1 MNNIIK
7 DNLEMHFT
15 DNLAQH
21 LKPNVNVFSLLQFL
35 YTMELDVFLK
45 ISVLLVLLQLEND
58 SFPNSIVW

>member
-1 MNNIIK
+1 
-7 DNLEMHFT
+7 MHFT

-21 LKPNVNVFSLLQFL
+21 LKPNVNVFSLLQFV

-45 ISVLLVLLQLEND
+45 ISVLLVLLQLENY